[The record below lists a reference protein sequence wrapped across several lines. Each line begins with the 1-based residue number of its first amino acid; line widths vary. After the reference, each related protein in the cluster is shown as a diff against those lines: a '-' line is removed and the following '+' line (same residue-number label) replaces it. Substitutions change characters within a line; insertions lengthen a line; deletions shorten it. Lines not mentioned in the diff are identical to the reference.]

1 MSAWKQWWNCLWNNR
16 PADDDWIEWLIDF
29 TGFLP
34 IQISILVL
42 TAVGFAAYCLILDWW
57 YMKRPL
63 KDE

>member
-1 MSAWKQWWNCLWNNR
+1 M
-16 PADDDWIEWLIDF
+16 DF

-34 IQISILVL
+34 VQIAILVL
-42 TAVGFAAYCLILDWW
+42 TVGGCIAYCLILDRW

>member
-1 MSAWKQWWNCLWNNR
+1 MSAWKQWWNCLWHNR

-34 IQISILVL
+34 IQIAILVL
-42 TAVGFAAYCLILDWW
+42 TTVGFVAYCLILDWW

-63 KDE
+63 QDE